1 MGGRGMAMNREA
13 ALKIAIG
20 IAAAAVI
27 VTIEYAVLGYD
38 HHPLGPQDIEHRGWE
53 AVRIRTELPDADF
66 LYVLTTCPSCHAAND
81 HVKELEQTH
90 PKLKFVWVHPNMVK
104 LPVLMDILGDSYG
117 MPETERRLERPVLYG
132 PERLWQGVK
141 QVRTAR
147 IEGTLN
153 GPRPY
158 ERLGSS
164 WDWLRQGHAD
174 VLALLQ
180 RFQWYAVGL
189 FGLID
194 GINPCAIST
203 IIFLLSYLT
212 LAGLKRDSLK
222 VGLLFALGCFVS
234 YFLIGLGLW
243 HVSTMAV
250 GATWGRRIL
259 YPLIAFVTIMV
270 SVLAFVEFS
279 TLLRG
284 VDAETVLKLPRDW
297 LLGVHEAIRRF
308 VKARHVLA
316 LAAPVGVLVTLIEF
330 GCTGQVYLPTIT
342 YVASLPGQRL
352 LAVPLLL
359 VYNIAFIIPLLAVI
373 IGHQVTAGKLAKPR
387 PPVQL
392 KLVRLAEGILLGA
405 IGAFMLW
412 ATFQAWTT

>member
-1 MGGRGMAMNREA
+1 MNRDT
-13 ALKIAIG
+13 AIKFAVG
-20 IAAAAVI
+20 IAAVAVI
-27 VTIEYAVLGYD
+27 LTIEFAVMGAA
-38 HHPLGPQDIEHRGWE
+38 HRPVGPGDVENRGWE
-53 AVRIRTELPDADF
+53 AMRIRSELPDADF
-66 LYVLTTCPSCHAAND
+66 FYVLTTCGSCQPAND
-81 HVKELEQTH
+81 RVKELQKTH
-90 PKLKFVWVHPNMVK
+90 PELKFVWAHPKMVK
-104 LPVLMDILGDSYG
+104 LAVLMEVLGNSYG
-117 MPETERRLERPVLYG
+117 IDEADRRLVRPVLYG
-132 PERLWQGVK
+132 PGRLWQGVP
-141 QVRTAR
+141 QVENAR
-147 IEGTLN
+147 IEGWLD

-164 WDWLRQGHAD
+164 WEWLRQGQAHI
-174 VLALLQ
+174 LARLQ

-212 LAGLKRDSLK
+212 LAGMKRDSLK
-222 VGLLFALGCFVS
+222 VGLLFAIGCFVS

-250 GATWGRRIL
+250 GAIWGRRIL
-259 YPLIAFVTIMV
+259 YALIAFVTIMV
-270 SVLAFVEFS
+270 AVLAFVELS
-279 TLLRG
+279 QLLGG
-284 VDAETVLKLPRDW
+284 VDAETVLKLPRNW
-297 LLGVHEAIRRF
+297 LLGVHQAIRR
-308 VKARHVLA
+308 VVRAEHVLA

-352 LAVPLLL
+352 IAVPLLL

-373 IGHQVTAGKLAKPR
+373 IGHHVTVGKLAKPG
-387 PPVQL
+387 PLVQL
-392 KLVRLAEGILLGA
+392 KFVRLAEGILLGA
-405 IGAFMLW
+405 IGVFMLW

>member
-1 MGGRGMAMNREA
+1 MAGRDMTMNRD
-13 ALKIAIG
+13 IAIKLAVG

-27 VTIEYAVLGYD
+27 VTIEYAVMGGD
-38 HHPLGPQDIEHRGWE
+38 HRPVGPGDVENRAWE
-53 AVRIRTELPDADF
+53 AVRIRAELPTADF
-66 LYVLTTCPSCHAAND
+66 LYVLTTCGSCRAANE
-81 HVKELEQTH
+81 HVKALEKAH
-90 PKLKFVWVHPNMVK
+90 PELKFVWVHPKMVK
-104 LPVLMDILGDSYG
+104 LTVLMEVLGNSYG
-117 MPETERRLERPVLYG
+117 IDEADRRDTRPALYG
-132 PERLWQGVK
+132 PERFWQGVPEVANA
-141 QVRTAR
+141 Q
-147 IEGTLN
+147 IEDWLD

-164 WDWLRQGHAD
+164 WEWLQQGQAD
-174 VLALLQ
+174 VLASLE

-212 LAGLKRDSLK
+212 LAGLKKDSLK

-243 HVSTMAV
+243 HISAMAV
-250 GATWGRRIL
+250 GAVWGRRIL

-270 SVLAFVEFS
+270 AVLAFVELS
-279 TLLRG
+279 QLLRG
-284 VDAETVLKLPRDW
+284 ANAETILKLPRNW
-297 LLGVHEAIRRF
+297 LLGVHEAIRRV
-308 VKARHVLA
+308 VKARHVVA
-316 LAAPVGVLVTLIEF
+316 VAAPVGVLVTLIEF

-373 IGHQVTAGKLAKPR
+373 IGHRVTAGKLAKPR

-392 KLVRLAEGILLGA
+392 KFVRLAEGLLLGA